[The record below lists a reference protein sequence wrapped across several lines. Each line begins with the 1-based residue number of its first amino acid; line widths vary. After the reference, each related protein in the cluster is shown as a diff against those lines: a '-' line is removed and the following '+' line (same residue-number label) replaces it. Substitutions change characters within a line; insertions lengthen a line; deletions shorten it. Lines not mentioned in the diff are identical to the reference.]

1 MLLLFIC
8 CFDTYRPYIIAR
20 EKIGQQLRESLGGK
34 YKSSHSAK
42 KGRRRS
48 STSIACHSSMED
60 VVHSNHEVSKTITRM
75 TQQILSLLSISSSP
89 APPPPP
95 PPPSPSQSGSSST
108 TTAQHSPH
116 LSSTTAAAAAGSN
129 KDKEIVEIFNQGNS
143 YILDVLKKDKS
154 LLTRFQQAAGTSATS
169 TEEAGSEY
177 DVNQTTTKEVS
188 SWAIQNQ
195 DDDDDHEMEIQQHDN
210 MGFHHHHHHHHHN
223 NNNYYH

>member
-1 MLLLFIC
+1 
-8 CFDTYRPYIIAR
+8 
-20 EKIGQQLRESLGGK
+20 
-34 YKSSHSAK
+34 
-42 KGRRRS
+42 
-48 STSIACHSSMED
+48 MED
-60 VVHSNHEVSKTITRM
+60 VVHSNHEISKTITKM
-75 TQQILSLLSISSSP
+75 TQQIYSLLSISTSQSSQ
-89 APPPPP
+89 
-95 PPPSPSQSGSSST
+95 SPQSSQSGSSST
-108 TTAQHSPH
+108 TNTTAQHSPH
-116 LSSTTAAAAAGSN
+116 SQSHLSVATTGGNN
-129 KDKEIVEIFNQGNS
+129 KDKEIIEIFNQGNS

-210 MGFHHHHHHHHHN
+210 MGFHHHHHHRN